1 MPKFTVQVTVE
12 CPDLSFDYDE
22 AWEFVAEHLSVAD
35 DDHTRAVKNM
45 PGLGHI
51 FVERNGEVEMVK
63 VNWEV
68 V

>member
-1 MPKFTVQVTVE
+1 MPKHIVQVEVE
-12 CPDLSFDYDE
+12 CDSPSFDFDE
-22 AWEFVAEHLSVAD
+22 AWEWVHEHLSVAD

-45 PGLGHI
+45 PGLGYI
-51 FVERNGEVEMVK
+51 FVEHNGDVEQVK